1 MIRHVSRCKE
11 LTKRL
16 YQGVET
22 EWIVIHYFF
31 DFRARKEGNSV
42 RNTFEGLLR
51 SLLFQLHSTLADY
64 GKNEGLEDPIASSKG
79 IEQHWS
85 VRVLRHKFKILLAQ
99 CPNPICIFVDGLDEY
114 ADGQDDF
121 ETQQWDLAIFLQEI
135 AEPRTKLCIASRP
148 ESVFLSAFARIP
160 TLTMQDFNHE
170 GIQKYVDLTLYESLA
185 ESGFYENDEVVALAR
200 DITRR
205 ADGVFLWAHFA
216 MCELRN
222 GWARGEDLELSSLYQ
237 RLDRVPTA
245 LDEIYSRIL
254 KRLRPDDRKSAC
266 VMLQLVCFAC
276 RTLSLEALWAATM
289 RAEGQVARTETGMH
303 LQRFEARVLAITGG
317 ILEIFWGARPMLD
330 DSTSDEPMSDR
341 NQAHRETDGNREV
354 YGDVEGYSDQQDYE
368 DEEMYQDDNDR
379 RNEQNNGSDEATWSA
394 SSRRS
399 SPCQVTWNRK
409 GLYVDLIH
417 RTVQDFLDSKG
428 WSELADSARAVAT
441 QPHIMWLLVCSQELF
456 GLDIRAEELQP
467 AESRFDNHPDNPV
480 RRFTSS
486 LDNRANR
493 DYFMSDLNMQKLRIQ
508 HGDGTDPLL
517 QQYAALFVL
526 HHASNVEKKAGV
538 SSYDIMHPSMTDS
551 FLRLHKHYWVRK
563 HGDWNRYCEY
573 CHPRLELT
581 HPLHLAITHGLVSYV
596 SDFLASNENRPLPEA
611 IIMKSRFIGPHS
623 DEESVRLGDY
633 VEIEVR
639 VGLQELAVRC
649 HGIYHTHDTAITI
662 PLLAAI
668 FRHRAVID
676 DAAIVVALQK
686 SSNFVV
692 IQWLLQRRSAGPI
705 ILAPPGLRYSDAFEE
720 PRKKVLLSHSR
731 AISINTHDMPQLLA
745 SQPNVGPL
753 WIVARRHPVFPPA
766 ECRGIAAIL
775 EILITRGED
784 INGTCGPFGTALH
797 AVVSQLC
804 HDPSSLS
811 RARPLL
817 DRGADVNAS
826 GPYGNPLEFLWL
838 LLFTNDLDDDEW
850 RFSLINSLLKR
861 GAVNNQPDPNGM
873 VPSRQQMLNFTQLTY
888 EEHLEA
894 KRNYL
899 GEYANVRAAL
909 RDYPWAAKTTAR
921 SYGSKQQP
929 IIITD

>member
-1 MIRHVSRCKE
+1 M
-11 LTKRL
+11 
-16 YQGVET
+16 
-22 EWIVIHYFF
+22 
-31 DFRARKEGNSV
+31 
-42 RNTFEGLLR
+42 
-51 SLLFQLHSTLADY
+51 LADY
-64 GKNEGLEDPIASSKG
+64 GKNEGLENPMAFPKG

-85 VRVLRHKFKILLAQ
+85 MGVLRHKFKILLAQ

-148 ESVFLSAFARIP
+148 ESVFLSAFARLP
-160 TLTMQDFNHE
+160 SLKMQDFNHE

-289 RAEGQVARTETGMH
+289 LAEGQVATIKTGMH

-317 ILEIFWGARPMLD
+317 TLEMFWGARLRHDRRRERVSYISID
-330 DSTSDEPMSDR
+330 DSTSEDSKSDET
-341 NQAHRETDGNREV
+341 QEHRQNDGNGEV
-354 YGDVEGYSDQQDYE
+354 YGDMEGYSDQQDHE
-368 DEEMYQDDNDR
+368 NGDVHQDDHDR
-379 RNEQNNGSDEATWSA
+379 RNEQDNGSNEATRSA
-394 SSRRS
+394 SSSRS
-399 SPCQVTWNRK
+399 SPDQETWECK
-409 GLYVDLIH
+409 GFYVSLIH
-417 RTVQDFLDSKG
+417 RTVQDYLDSKG
-428 WSELADSARAVAT
+428 WSELVDSAQAIAAES
-441 QPHIMWLLVCSQELF
+441 HIMWLRVCSQELF
-456 GLDIRAEELQP
+456 GLDIKAEELRP

-486 LDNRANR
+486 LDRRANR
-493 DYFMSDLNMQKLRIQ
+493 DDFMSDLNMQKLGIQ

-551 FLRLHKHYWVRK
+551 FLRLHKHHWVRK
-563 HGDWNRYCEY
+563 DVDRHWNCEY
-573 CHPRLELT
+573 CVAPNPRLELT

-649 HGIYHTHDTAITI
+649 HGIDHTHDTAITI

-692 IQWLLQRRSAGPI
+692 IQWLLQRRNAGPM
-705 ILAPPGLRYSDAFEE
+705 ILAPPGLRYSTAFEGQYT
-720 PRKKVLLSHSR
+720 RYHGSR
-731 AISINTHDMPQLLA
+731 WISINTHDMPHLLA

-753 WIVARRHPVFPPA
+753 WILACRRPYFSQPES
-766 ECRGIAAIL
+766 ECVAAIL
-775 EILITRGED
+775 ETLVTRGED

-797 AVVSQLC
+797 AVVSQL
-804 HDPSSLS
+804 HIGYRSL
-811 RARPLL
+811 ARLFL

-850 RFSLINSLLKR
+850 RFILINPLLER

-873 VPSRQQMLNFTQLTY
+873 VPSRQQMLNNTQLTY
-888 EEHLEA
+888 EEYLEA

-929 IIITD
+929 IIIID